1 MTASP
6 NHNVLIFLLTSIAL
20 IVLPH
25 FYHLPIS
32 IFGFFYLLLGW
43 RLAGLWKPAWLPN
56 RWLVF
61 LLTVIGLSLI
71 YLQHQ
76 GIFGRDAGT
85 RLFIIALGLKLMEI
99 KTERDLYLIT
109 FLAFIVAASQFL
121 YEQSLLMAAYILMVC
136 CTLIATLVSINSRNP
151 EPWLALKTASTIIL
165 QALPLAIALFI
176 LFPRVEAPRW
186 MLLNDRQQARMGLSD
201 SMEPGSISELGVS
214 TELAFRVKFTG
225 AMPPPAQRYW
235 RGPVLTQTDG
245 KRWIPSPHHGLEA
258 YLDKPVTTGTP
269 YQYTLLMEPQNKNW
283 VFALDLPVE
292 FTEPLERNANYQ
304 LITSANPDKRSEY
317 KITSF
322 PHYNTGDITRVEYK
336 DATQLP
342 GTPSAEINALV
353 TQLHGFDQP
362 PGQFIKALLS
372 HFRTEDFHYTLTP
385 PVMEDKP
392 IETFLFKTRYGF
404 CSHYAS
410 AFVYLMRVAHIP
422 ARVVTGYQGGEF
434 NPVGQF
440 LEIHQY
446 DAHAWTEVW
455 LAGKGWMRIDP
466 TAAVA
471 PERIEKNINVDA
483 LAAGETIQFATE
495 GGNQNAFAW
504 LKQARQLWSNVDYNW
519 QRWVIN
525 YNRSNQQK
533 FLANFGIGDI
543 KTMMYWMIA
552 MLSGISALLSFFL
565 LYQKPK
571 TTDQA
576 LRHYQRF
583 CRHLAKHGLIRNPSE
598 GETAFAERIKAT
610 LPQLAQPAQHITD
623 IFIRLRYG
631 RASHDEDLRLLGK
644 SVKEFTQEN
653 PLKKH

>member
-1 MTASP
+1 MTAKPSQ
-6 NHNVLIFLLTSIAL
+6 NVLIFLLASIAL

-32 IFGFFYLLLGW
+32 IFGFFYALLAW
-43 RLAGLWKPAWLPN
+43 RSVGLWKPMWLPN

-61 LLTVIGLSLI
+61 LLTVIGLGLI
-71 YLQHQ
+71 YIQHQ

-85 RLFIIALGLKLMEI
+85 RLFIVALGLKLMEI

-136 CTLIATLVSINSRNP
+136 CTLIGTLVSINSLQP
-151 EPWLALKTASTIIL
+151 QPWVALKTAGTIIA
-165 QALPLAIALFI
+165 QAFPLAIVLFI

-201 SMEPGSISELGVS
+201 SMEPGSISDLGVS
-214 TELAFRVKFTG
+214 TELAFRVKFSGT
-225 AMPPPAQRYW
+225 MPPAAQRYW
-235 RGPVLTQTDG
+235 RGPVLAKTNG
-245 KRWIPSPHHGLEA
+245 KRWIQSPHQGFEA
-258 YLDKPVTTGTP
+258 FMDKPTFSGTP

-283 VFALDLPVE
+283 VFALDMPAE
-292 FTEPLERNANYQ
+292 FADPLSRNVNYQ
-304 LITSANPDKRSEY
+304 LTTSANPDKRSEY
-317 KITSF
+317 KITSY
-322 PHYNTGDITRVEYK
+322 PHYNTGTLTRIEYK

-342 GTPSAEINALV
+342 ETPSPQINGLV
-353 TQLHGFDQP
+353 SQLHGFDNKP
-362 PGQFIKALLS
+362 EAFIKDLLG

-446 DAHAWTEVW
+446 DAHAWAEVW
-455 LAGKGWMRIDP
+455 LEGKGWTRVDP

-471 PERIEKNINVDA
+471 PERIEQNINVDA
-483 LAAGETIQFATE
+483 LAQGEAIQFASNNN
-495 GGNQNAFAW
+495 GAFAW
-504 LKQARQLWSNVDYNW
+504 LKEARQLWSNVDYNW

-525 YNRSNQQK
+525 YNRMNQAK
-533 FLANFGIGDI
+533 FLANFGIGNI
-543 KTMMYWMIA
+543 KTMMYWMVTILFVITA
-552 MLSGISALLSFFL
+552 VLSLVL
-565 LYQKPK
+565 LYKKPK
-571 TTDQA
+571 TTDLA
-576 LRHYQRF
+576 LRYYQHF
-583 CRHLAKHGLIRNPSE
+583 CRKLAKRGLIRLPGE
-598 GETAFAERIKAT
+598 GETDFAERVKTA
-610 LPQLAQPAQHITD
+610 LPQSAEQTRHITD

-631 RASHDEDLRLLGK
+631 KDAKEADMKELAQC
-644 SVKEFTQEN
+644 VKAFTIVDVQ
-653 PLKKH
+653 K